1 MELIQGMRNKRELEI
16 LKKHLKNWNV
26 NIVQINENIST
37 RAMVLVENYYL
48 SNSLELGDAIIGV
61 TAREN
66 QEILLRA

>member
-1 MELIQGMRNKRELEI
+1 MELIQRMRNKRELEI
-16 LKKHLKNWNV
+16 LRKHLKNWNV